1 MLALFGAYLG
11 NTFRHNSSSMLRK
24 LVHVARLATCW
35 VSVKAEQESKKVV
48 GKKTQGFE
56 PFETQAFHKASK
68 NGVSSFVVRVDTVAG
83 TNENAK
89 APEVKWKI
97 TPEQKER
104 IAGLRHGA
112 NFKHFFESCPVK
124 DNTFVVGPAL
134 DVHIQRHE
142 DLDEH
147 YPFTKKQ
154 HVRVLELA
162 AQAGTPGFIVKLV
175 TNAPAKRSVA
185 DMDAYIEAH
194 ALIAASIEAEWE
206 DITQAREFWW
216 IYKHHASHEVV
227 THKDPH
233 SVGGSEAVEKRL
245 AEQDAVYEAEFP
257 EASAKRQEIRRLG
270 QEAKKRV
277 EAMIKAWA

>member
-124 DNTFVVGPAL
+124 DNTCTSSVTKTWTSTTL
-134 DVHIQRHE
+134 LQKNSTSECLSLQHKR
-142 DLDEH
+142 EH
-147 YPFTKKQ
+147 
-154 HVRVLELA
+154 RVL
-162 AQAGTPGFIVKLV
+162 
-175 TNAPAKRSVA
+175 S
-185 DMDAYIEAH
+185 
-194 ALIAASIEAEWE
+194 
-206 DITQAREFWW
+206 
-216 IYKHHASHEVV
+216 
-227 THKDPH
+227 
-233 SVGGSEAVEKRL
+233 
-245 AEQDAVYEAEFP
+245 
-257 EASAKRQEIRRLG
+257 
-270 QEAKKRV
+270 
-277 EAMIKAWA
+277 